1 MIKRNIHHKGI
12 SFNLIKSFLRMHISS
27 VLFHINPIQHVDPF
41 GLQFIKYV
49 YIKRWLA
56 PLERLFV
63 DNKNT

>member
-1 MIKRNIHHKGI
+1 
-12 SFNLIKSFLRMHISS
+12 MHISS